1 MTAAKKK
8 SLVARMLDGIEK
20 IGNKLPHPVILFA
33 LFAVLVII
41 ASAMASAIGI
51 RATHPGTGE
60 DVVPVNLLSGDGLR
74 YVMTSLVQNFTGFAP
89 LGTVLVA
96 LLGIG
101 IAEGTGFIGSAI
113 RLLVTS
119 APPRLLTAVIVF
131 SGILSNAASEVGYV
145 LLVPLAGIIYL
156 AVGRHPVAGI
166 AAAFAGVS
174 GGYSANLV
182 LGTVDPLLAGI
193 SQEAARIIDPDYV
206 VNPACNY
213 YFMVVSTF
221 LLTLVGTLVS
231 DKIVEPRLGRYDG
244 DEKPMPIEKLNAD
257 EKRGL
262 RFAAWSGVITTGL
275 LILSILPGGVL
286 RDPATDGF
294 LHSPFMSG
302 IVAIVFFAAGIVGVA
317 YGVGART
324 IKQNDDVAHAMG
336 KAMSTLGSYI
346 ALVFFAAQFVGYF
359 NESNLGL
366 IVAVKG
372 AEALKAVGLSTIPLM
387 LVFIVVSAV
396 INLIMGSASAK
407 WAIMAPVFIPMFML
421 LGYSPE
427 VTQTAYRIGDSTT
440 NVISPM
446 MSYFALIV
454 AFVQRYVKQ
463 AGLGTVI
470 STMMPF
476 SMAFLV
482 AWAILFSLFLAF
494 DIPVGPGVGVHLK

>member
-1 MTAAKKK
+1 
-8 SLVARMLDGIEK
+8 
-20 IGNKLPHPVILFA
+20 
-33 LFAVLVII
+33 
-41 ASAMASAIGI
+41 
-51 RATHPGTGE
+51 
-60 DVVPVNLLSGDGLR
+60 
-74 YVMTSLVQNFTGFAP
+74 
-89 LGTVLVA
+89 
-96 LLGIG
+96 
-101 IAEGTGFIGSAI
+101 
-113 RLLVTS
+113 
-119 APPRLLTAVIVF
+119 
-131 SGILSNAASEVGYV
+131 
-145 LLVPLAGIIYL
+145 
-156 AVGRHPVAGI
+156 
-166 AAAFAGVS
+166 
-174 GGYSANLV
+174 
-182 LGTVDPLLAGI
+182 
-193 SQEAARIIDPDYV
+193 
-206 VNPACNY
+206 
-213 YFMVVSTF
+213 
-221 LLTLVGTLVS
+221 
-231 DKIVEPRLGRYDG
+231 
-244 DEKPMPIEKLNAD
+244 
-257 EKRGL
+257 
-262 RFAAWSGVITTGL
+262 
-275 LILSILPGGVL
+275 
-286 RDPATDGF
+286 
-294 LHSPFMSG
+294 
-302 IVAIVFFAAGIVGVA
+302 VFFAAGIVGVA

-324 IKQNDDVAHAMG
+324 LKQNDDVAHAMG